1 MYDST
6 PLLRGE
12 SEGFIDNRRD
22 FYVSVFHY
30 NVLKIKEVIKEQT
43 SERYP

>member
-6 PLLRGE
+6 PLLRGGRE
-12 SEGFIDNRRD
+12 DFIDNRRD
-22 FYVSVFHY
+22 FLRLCFPFQHV
-30 NVLKIKEVIKEQT
+30 KEVIKEQT